1 MHIETGKYEAVI
13 GLEIHARLNTQSK
26 LFCTDKN
33 SFGAL
38 PNTLVSEIS
47 LAHPGTLPVL
57 NKEAIVYAIKMG
69 IACNCDIAPYTFFER
84 KNYFYPDLPKGYQVS
99 QHTTPICKNGFVQ
112 IHTENYSRE
121 IFLNR
126 IHLEEDA
133 GKSIHD
139 MNDQFTFLD
148 FNRAGTP
155 LIEIVT
161 EPVLHSAEEAYQ
173 FISEVRRLVKWI
185 DICDGNMEEGSLRC
199 DANISIRPKGSKKL
213 GTKVEVKNLNSMRH
227 VKKAIDIEINRLIAL
242 ASYNQPIVQETR
254 SYDAVENT
262 TFSLREKE
270 EADDYRYF
278 PEPDLPPINI
288 SSNFLDKIKKQ
299 MPELPGEKLKRYTE
313 EYNLSEYDAQ
323 RLSAEKPVAFYFEE
337 VIQYATNF
345 KAIANWIT
353 GPLMQ
358 YLNDQ
363 KIDFS
368 ENSLSAKKLAE
379 IIGLVEENQMSF
391 STAASKLLPYLMEH
405 SNMNPLEAASTQG
418 WLQVNDNDQLENW
431 INIVLGKMPEKVMEY
446 QKGKK
451 GLIGLMVG
459 EVKKLSKGK
468 ADPSATMKML
478 EEKLTSTIKT
488 R

>member
-1 MHIETGKYEAVI
+1 MKFDTGKYEAVI

-26 LFCTDKN
+26 LFCADKN
-33 SFGAL
+33 SFGAA
-38 PNTLVSEIS
+38 PNTFVSEIS

-57 NKEAIVYAIKMG
+57 NKEAIVFAIKMG
-69 IACNCDIAPYTFFER
+69 IACNCDIAPFTFFAR

-112 IHTENYSRE
+112 IQTENYSRD

-139 MNDQFTFLD
+139 MNDHFSLLD

-161 EPVLHSAEEAYQ
+161 DPVLHSAEEAYQ
-173 FISEVRRLVKWI
+173 FIAEIRRLVKWI

-199 DANISIRPKGSKKL
+199 DANISIRTKGSKKL
-213 GTKVEVKNLNSMRH
+213 GTKVEVKNLNSLRH
-227 VKKAIDIEINRLIAL
+227 VKKAIDVEIERLISL
-242 ASYNQPIVQETR
+242 ATNNQPIIQETR
-254 SYDAVENT
+254 SYDAEENT

-288 SSNFLDKIKKQ
+288 SNDFLDKIKKQ
-299 MPELPGEKLKRYTE
+299 IPELPAEKMKRYAE
-313 EYNLSEYDAQ
+313 EYKLSVYDAE
-323 RLSAEKPVAFYFEE
+323 RLCAEKPVAMFFDE
-337 VIQYATNF
+337 VIRHATNY

-353 GPLMQ
+353 GPMMQ

-363 KIDFS
+363 KMDFTV
-368 ENSLSAKKLAE
+368 NPLSAKQLAE
-379 IIGLVEENQMSF
+379 IITLVEENQMSF

-405 SNMNPLEAASTQG
+405 TNIHPLQAASTQG
-418 WLQVNDNDQLENW
+418 WLQVNDMNELENW
-431 INIVLGKMPEKVMEY
+431 VNLVLEKMPEKVKEY

-478 EEKLTSTIKT
+478 EEKLIINN
-488 R
+488 